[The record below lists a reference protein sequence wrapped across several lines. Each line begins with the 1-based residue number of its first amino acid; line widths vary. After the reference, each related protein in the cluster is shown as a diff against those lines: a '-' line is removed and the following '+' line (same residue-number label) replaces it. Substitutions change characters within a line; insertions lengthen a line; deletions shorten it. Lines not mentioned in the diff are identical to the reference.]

1 MRGNVEG
8 LVRPV
13 VEASGLELWD
23 VSFRKERGRMVLRVL
38 VDREGGID
46 LDTIS
51 DTSERLSRRLD
62 LEGFSD
68 DRSYALEVSS
78 PGLERPLR
86 EPRHFARSVGT
97 TVHVKTAEPVEGR
110 RVHEGALVSADAEA
124 IVIAADGGE
133 LRVPYA
139 DIASAHTVFE
149 WGGGLK
155 QQSDSSSRPTS
166 HREVGRG
173 EDVTRSGP

>member
-13 VEASGLELWD
+13 VEASGLELWG
-23 VSFRKERGRMVLRVL
+23 VTFRKEHGRMVLRVL
-38 VDREGGID
+38 VDRDGGVD

-51 DTSERLSRRLD
+51 DASERLSRRLD
-62 LEGFSD
+62 LEGFSE

-78 PGLERPLR
+78 PGLERELSL
-86 EPRHFARSVGT
+86 PRHFERSVGT
-97 TVHVKTAEPVEGR
+97 TVHVKTVAPIDGR

-133 LRVPYA
+133 RRVPYA
-139 DIASAHTVFE
+139 DIASARTVFE
-149 WGGGLK
+149 WGA
-155 QQSDSSSRPTS
+155 
-166 HREVGRG
+166 
-173 EDVTRSGP
+173 